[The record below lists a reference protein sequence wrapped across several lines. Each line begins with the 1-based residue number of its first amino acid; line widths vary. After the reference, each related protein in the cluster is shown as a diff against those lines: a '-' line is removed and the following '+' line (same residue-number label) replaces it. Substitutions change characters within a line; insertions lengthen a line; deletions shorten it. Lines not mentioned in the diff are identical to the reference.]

1 MMGSLS
7 GGAVVL
13 VAVVVL
19 GAGCASN
26 AVNPSAGSSATS
38 TSTSTSTGA
47 APPASRPPAPSARPD
62 PAAAAI
68 DGFVTLV
75 TKKGFSYQATFSGQ
89 DRHSTTIVPLKQGLL
104 QVAGDDV
111 LVRVT
116 FAPPGQAIVVEHRS
130 VGGKAWVKY
139 DGAAWHRVA
148 LPPADTMAAF
158 AAVRTAA
165 DVTSLGPVKADGK
178 TYYQVSFRS
187 AIMHPMLIPA
197 GNLTET
203 ALTTPK
209 LTLLLD
215 PTGRPVKGTAEI
227 DGKGRVSGQLQEIV
241 IELSVTFTKVGQPV
255 TIKAP

>member
-1 MMGSLS
+1 MTGSVS
-7 GGAVVL
+7 GALVL

-19 GAGCASN
+19 GVGCANN
-26 AVNPSAGSSATS
+26 AVNPSVVT

-47 APPASRPPAPSARPD
+47 APTASRAPTPSARPD

-68 DGFVTLV
+68 DGFVALV

-104 QVAGDDV
+104 QVSGDNV

-116 FAPPGQAIVVEHRS
+116 FAPPGQAIVVEHRF
-130 VGGKAWVKY
+130 VGGKAWVKS
-139 DGAAWHRVA
+139 DGAAWHRVTLA
-148 LPPADTMAAF
+148 PADTMAAF

-165 DVTSLGPVKADGK
+165 DVTGLGPVKADGK

-187 AIMHPMLIPA
+187 AIMHPLLIPA

-215 PTGRPVKGTAEI
+215 PTGRPVRGTAEI

-241 IELSVTFTKVGQPV
+241 IELTVAFTKVGAAV
-255 TIKAP
+255 TIRAP

>member
-1 MMGSLS
+1 MTGFVSA
-7 GGAVVL
+7 GAVVL

-19 GAGCASN
+19 GAGCANN
-26 AVNPSAGSSATS
+26 AVNPSAGTSS
-38 TSTSTSTGA
+38 TSTSSGA
-47 APPASRPPAPSARPD
+47 APLATRAPSPSARPN

-116 FAPPGQAIVVEHRS
+116 FAPPGQAIVVEHRA

-139 DGAAWHRVA
+139 DGAAWHRVT
-148 LPPADTMAAF
+148 LPPDDTMAAF